1 LLSSACNAC
10 GMPDSTTHVG
20 ELMSIDKQEKQFTIL
35 DMMFGVPVSF
45 IADARILSD
54 LEGAKGTIQVDFE
67 KQRDQLKALAVRHR
81 ASTLKGSCL
90 ISNESGLLTFIS
102 VELSN
107 LRSP

>member
-1 LLSSACNAC
+1 MKKIILAIAITIGSLVSFTVNAC

-35 DMMFGVPVSF
+35 DMMLGIPISF

-67 KQRDQLKALAVRHR
+67 KQGDQLKALVVRH
-81 ASTLKGSCL
+81 
-90 ISNESGLLTFIS
+90 
-102 VELSN
+102 
-107 LRSP
+107 

>member
-1 LLSSACNAC
+1 MKKIILAIAITFGSLVSFTGNAC

-35 DMMFGVPVSF
+35 DMMLGIPVSF

-67 KQRDQLKALAVRHR
+67 KQGDQLKAIAVRH
-81 ASTLKGSCL
+81 
-90 ISNESGLLTFIS
+90 
-102 VELSN
+102 
-107 LRSP
+107 